1 MGTGRSGCSERSR
14 RTGWALAAC
23 VAVMTAAACN
33 AKGGRSEYSNA
44 EDSGAAAPATQLD
57 TSLTRDRPDSTAGGP
72 DRTGRRGVTGDTL
85 STRGRPAGT
94 GVRPADTTRKRP

>member
-1 MGTGRSGCSERSR
+1 MGTGRSGRSR

-23 VAVMTAAACN
+23 VAVMTAAACD
-33 AKGGRSEYSNA
+33 AKGGRSDYSSA
-44 EDSGAAAPATQLD
+44 TDSGAAAPATQLD
-57 TSLTRDRPDSTAGGP
+57 TSLTRDRPDSTTGGP

-94 GVRPADTTRKRP
+94 GVRPGDTTRKRP